1 MNILKISRLSIL
13 WFCLLAIACAEDKG
27 NYTYEDKAVITIDS
41 ISSMLSVLANAEYI
55 DLKPVVTSNLEGIID
70 ERNTNFEFAYQRKNS
85 EGEWEEVA
93 NTKDLHMLLPIS
105 ISESGIRSD
114 MPISMASLALRQRIG
129 LGSPAKSAKDG
140 CLFTPGNCSRNCNGE
155 QMKAIRYTM
164 KTALICNCRMLIVW
178 ITRMSC

>member
-1 MNILKISRLSIL
+1 MNILKISRLSML

-85 EGEWEEVA
+85 EGECCQYERPSYVSC
-93 NTKDLHMLLPIS
+93 I
-105 ISESGIRSD
+105 GV
-114 MPISMASLALRQRIG
+114 RQACIFV
-129 LGSPAKSAKDG
+129 LG
-140 CLFTPGNCSRNCNGE
+140 NR
-155 QMKAIRYTM
+155 
-164 KTALICNCRMLIVW
+164 
-178 ITRMSC
+178 